1 MVNSHIFSRSKK
13 LSVLIHNSTSHTNV
27 PWCRV
32 AVHFQEIIDKGGED
46 FEVVPNSQFCVSR
59 WVILLT
65 SVISLPNNDIM
76 LLLRTANKDNSSFYS
91 LNGKRAQ
98 YKEVAKLLRDKGID
112 LDHNR
117 FLILQVNLAQYFCF
131 TINRIILILRAK
143 LRAFPSWSPKPWP
156 STTRACLSSWRILSV
171 G

>member
-1 MVNSHIFSRSKK
+1 M
-13 LSVLIHNSTSHTNV
+13 
-27 PWCRV
+27 
-32 AVHFQEIIDKGGED
+32 
-46 FEVVPNSQFCVSR
+46 
-59 WVILLT
+59 LT

-117 FLILQVNLAQYFCF
+117 FLILQVNPTQYFCYISS
-131 TINRIILILRAK
+131 TINRIFLILRAK
-143 LRAFPSWSPKPWP
+143 LRAFPS
-156 STTRACLSSWRILSV
+156 
-171 G
+171 

>member
-1 MVNSHIFSRSKK
+1 M
-13 LSVLIHNSTSHTNV
+13 
-27 PWCRV
+27 
-32 AVHFQEIIDKGGED
+32 
-46 FEVVPNSQFCVSR
+46 
-59 WVILLT
+59 LT

-143 LRAFPSWSPKPWP
+143 LRAFPS
-156 STTRACLSSWRILSV
+156 
-171 G
+171 

>member
-1 MVNSHIFSRSKK
+1 
-13 LSVLIHNSTSHTNV
+13 
-27 PWCRV
+27 
-32 AVHFQEIIDKGGED
+32 
-46 FEVVPNSQFCVSR
+46 
-59 WVILLT
+59 
-65 SVISLPNNDIM
+65 M

-143 LRAFPSWSPKPWP
+143 LRAFPS
-156 STTRACLSSWRILSV
+156 
-171 G
+171 

>member
-1 MVNSHIFSRSKK
+1 M
-13 LSVLIHNSTSHTNV
+13 LIS
-27 PWCRV
+27 
-32 AVHFQEIIDKGGED
+32 A
-46 FEVVPNSQFCVSR
+46 
-59 WVILLT
+59 
-65 SVISLPNNDIM
+65 ISLPNNDII

-131 TINRIILILRAK
+131 K
-143 LRAFPSWSPKPWP
+143 
-156 STTRACLSSWRILSV
+156 SS
-171 G
+171 

>member
-1 MVNSHIFSRSKK
+1 M
-13 LSVLIHNSTSHTNV
+13 
-27 PWCRV
+27 
-32 AVHFQEIIDKGGED
+32 
-46 FEVVPNSQFCVSR
+46 
-59 WVILLT
+59 LT
-65 SVISLPNNDIM
+65 SAISLPNNDIM

-131 TINRIILILRAK
+131 ALSNTRIFLILRAK
-143 LRAFPSWSPKPWP
+143 LRAFPS
-156 STTRACLSSWRILSV
+156 
-171 G
+171 

>member
-1 MVNSHIFSRSKK
+1 M
-13 LSVLIHNSTSHTNV
+13 LIS
-27 PWCRV
+27 
-32 AVHFQEIIDKGGED
+32 A
-46 FEVVPNSQFCVSR
+46 
-59 WVILLT
+59 
-65 SVISLPNNDIM
+65 ISLPNNDIM

-131 TINRIILILRAK
+131 K
-143 LRAFPSWSPKPWP
+143 
-156 STTRACLSSWRILSV
+156 SS
-171 G
+171 